1 MVFGVDT
8 NGLSSVLMVTAELL
22 SRVDL
27 IPKSSLKLVWIFRS
41 FVLLTTIPTSCP
53 ELGVQLPLSHARGFL
68 RIFLELTS

>member
-1 MVFGVDT
+1 MVSGVDT
-8 NGLSSVLMVTAELL
+8 NRLSSVLMVTAELL

-27 IPKSSLKLVWIFRS
+27 IPKSSVKLVWIFQS
-41 FVLLTTIPTSCP
+41 FVLQTTIPTSCP